1 MLTGFQT
8 VGDDITEGRLDTVMQ
23 LTADAEAVA
32 VWAMSSHHST
42 QISHTNAVNDALL
55 SQLERSQLVTVLCA
69 ALNKIMDELCLT
81 EQEMT
86 PLDREVRACCDC
98 PQQLGTVCNSTVTC

>member
-1 MLTGFQT
+1 MTSLNGDWIPSCSSLQT
-8 VGDDITEGRLDTVMQ
+8 QKLLRYGQRHLITPNECT
-23 LTADAEAVA
+23 
-32 VWAMSSHHST
+32 
-42 QISHTNAVNDALL
+42 HTNAVNDALL

-98 PQQLGTVCNSTVTC
+98 PQQLGTVYSSAVTC

>member
-1 MLTGFQT
+1 
-8 VGDDITEGRLDTVMQ
+8 VGDDITEGRLDTIMQ

-42 QISHTNAVNDALL
+42 QASHTNSVNDVLL

-69 ALNKIMDELCLT
+69 ALSKIMDELCLT

-86 PLDREVRACCDC
+86 PLDREVRACCHC
-98 PQQLGTVCNSTVTC
+98 PQQLGTVYNSAVTC